1 MAGVLDHV
9 RQGFLH
15 DAIGRELDT
24 GVDCARVALDVPA
37 PKLDLAKMLAFKDQG
52 VKGNVDGVAFLL
64 KKNKI
69 DAVHGTGRIAALH
82 SGNWGLDRLEREAKD
97 DQGKWKVQFFP
108 RWRADGPKQVGNW
121 GGSVL
126 VIPRANR
133 NHAAAI
139 KWASFL
145 SSNVE
150 AQVGLWQNGYG
161 LPTSLTAQRDP
172 RMREPQPFLGQS
184 MFEASVEGREVF
196 YTHLVR
202 DWPRVQIEMGRQ
214 LDAMFQGNK
223 TPDQAWNDFEAAM
236 VRQYG

>member
-1 MAGVLDHV
+1 MPAYDPNNIFAKILRGEIPSIKVYEDQDTV
-9 RQGFLH
+9 
-15 DAIGRELDT
+15 AIMDIM
-24 GVDCARVALDVPA
+24 P
-37 PKLDLAKMLAFKDQG
+37 Q
-52 VKGNVDGVAFLL
+52 VDG
-64 KKNKI
+64 
-69 DAVHGTGRIAALH
+69 H
-82 SGNWGLDRLEREAKD
+82 
-97 DQGKWKVQFFP
+97 
-108 RWRADGPKQVGNW
+108 
-121 GGSVL
+121 VL